1 MFHLIDKIYLAPDFM
16 IDVHK
21 DRIVISKENGHD
33 MHEVIL
39 KLSNGILYKHAQA
52 VENVITDGNYLLFFK
67 EIIEFSRSR
76 NRSLYIY
83 ADKHALPKIQ
93 AEWFSIVLQNLD
105 TDTCKLIYNAN
116 VYKFN
121 LIYKSAF
128 SSNSGEI
135 YVTRNI
141 NPDLIEQ
148 ELSKVKTYKTAYR
161 RKLMIDPY
169 KDSIGVEYLLA
180 TYLYNGKMKD
190 PLKKSMQVLLKKS
203 FDDILLEYKSIF
215 LSFFTNESFAAKLEL
230 KKKYSCHDL
239 NISADDSRVAE
250 FFLSGRLFKTKEIT
264 KASANSNF
272 QFKSMTREDFET
284 LNIFTAA
291 LGSYYTYNESVIDF
305 NDGLSPMIRDGYKWQ
320 FLPAVTGDFTDT
332 LLNKLIDVEAT
343 IDYPVG
349 IFYNYHLETVNG
361 FLVQHILKLYKNKDF
376 ESLKHFI
383 VID

>member
-1 MFHLIDKIYLAPDFM
+1 MFHLIDRIYLVPDFM

-21 DRIVISKENGHD
+21 DRIVISKENGYD
-33 MHEVIL
+33 MHEVIS
-39 KLSNGILYKHAQA
+39 KLSNGILYKHAQE
-52 VENVITDGNYLLFFK
+52 VENVVTDGNYLLFFK

-83 ADKHALPKIQ
+83 ADKYALPKIQ
-93 AEWFSIVLQNLD
+93 AEWFSIVLQNVD
-105 TDTCKLIYNAN
+105 NAN

-121 LIYKSAF
+121 LIYKSSF

-135 YVTRNI
+135 YATRNI
-141 NPDLIEQ
+141 NPNLIEQ

-190 PLKKSMQVLLKKS
+190 PLKKSIAVLLKKS
-203 FDDILLEYKSIF
+203 FDDVLLEYKSLF
-215 LSFFTNESFAAKLEL
+215 LSFFTNEPFADKLQL
-230 KKKYSCHDL
+230 KKKYSFHDL
-239 NISADDSRVAE
+239 NITAEDGRVAE
-250 FFLSGRLFKTKEIT
+250 FFLSGRLYKTKEIT

-272 QFKSMTREDFET
+272 QFKLMTKEDFET
-284 LNIFTAA
+284 LNMFTAA
-291 LGSYYTYNESVIDF
+291 LGSYYTYNESIIDF

-320 FLPAVTGDFTDT
+320 FLPAVASEFTDE
-332 LLNKLIDVEAT
+332 LLNKLIDVEAS

-349 IFYNYHLETVNG
+349 IFYGYNLETVNG
-361 FLVQHILKLYKNKDF
+361 FLVQHILKLYKNNDF

-383 VID
+383 IID